1 MNKRKNKTKRIKA
14 INEKEIVAAYSLLT
28 FLCLI
33 NLIAGI
39 ASLTIFVLTNNDFYL
54 NIFISSIIGLIA
66 TIMQFIFLLK
76 NASENLNNSI
86 KYTRSLAKSYK
97 NELNK
102 YKDLINNIFMLDF
115 DQESCLN
122 FDDFL
127 INIKKYIKEDYKENF
142 DEDFENLLILMDEI
156 IYLRFFSGE
165 IDVNKFD
172 EILFDNITEVV
183 LKLSKIFRLYISD
196 ISNRFNNKFNY
207 LKNYFIIKEKED

>member
-1 MNKRKNKTKRIKA
+1 
-14 INEKEIVAAYSLLT
+14 
-28 FLCLI
+28 
-33 NLIAGI
+33 
-39 ASLTIFVLTNNDFYL
+39 
-54 NIFISSIIGLIA
+54 
-66 TIMQFIFLLK
+66 MQFIFLLK

-115 DQESCLN
+115 DKESCLN